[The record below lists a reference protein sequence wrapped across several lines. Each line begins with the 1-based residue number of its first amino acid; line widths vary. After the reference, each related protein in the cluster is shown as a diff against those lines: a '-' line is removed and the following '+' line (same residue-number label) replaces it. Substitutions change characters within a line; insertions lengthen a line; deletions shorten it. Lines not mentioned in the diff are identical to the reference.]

1 MTKGGIFMN
10 ISSGYANSINSI
22 QQALSMVNLRN
33 AVNQNAATVE
43 KLIESTNQSSR
54 QQLEKATISHK
65 GQNVDTWG

>member
-1 MTKGGIFMN
+1 MN